1 MLGATVGFGR
11 RYELEWASQVALV
24 VKNSPAK
31 AGDLRDASSIPG
43 LGRSLGE
50 GYNNLLQFSCQENPT
65 TEEPRTEETDSPWG
79 LHRVGHD

>member
-1 MLGATVGFGR
+1 M
-11 RYELEWASQVALV
+11 

-31 AGDLRDASSIPG
+31 AGDLRDTSSIPG

-50 GYNNLLQFSCQENPT
+50 GYNNLLQFSSQENPT
-65 TEEPRTEETDSPWG
+65 TEETWTEETDSPWG